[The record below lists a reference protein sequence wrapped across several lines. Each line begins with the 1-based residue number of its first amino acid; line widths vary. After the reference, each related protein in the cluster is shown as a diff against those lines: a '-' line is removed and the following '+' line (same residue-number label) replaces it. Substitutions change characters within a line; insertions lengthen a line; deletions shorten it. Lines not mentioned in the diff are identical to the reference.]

1 MPILEPQLNGRIA
14 TLLDRMT
21 PRWTALGEN
30 KGAFLG
36 SQRQP
41 DILIVQDRAHPVVI
55 ENEYA
60 PAATVEAD
68 ALLRL
73 GEHLDSDIVSGS
85 GRVEAAIALRSPVDL
100 HDCVGADDVDAMLTR
115 GIALEYALFFGSS
128 AADASRFPKSGFIS
142 GNIRDLASFAMN
154 AATPEDAVQ
163 RAVAALEVGVN
174 DAAAILRQAATLRES
189 TQPAITAL

>member
-30 KGAFLG
+30 KGVFLG

-41 DILIVQDRAHPVVI
+41 DILIVQARAHPVVI

-60 PAATVEAD
+60 PAVNVEAE
-68 ALLRL
+68 ALQRL
-73 GEHLDSDIVSGS
+73 GEQLDSNIVSAS
-85 GRVEAAIALRSPVDL
+85 GRIEAAVALRSPMEL
-100 HDCVGADDVDAMLTR
+100 RNCTGADDVDAMLTK
-115 GIALEYALFFGSS
+115 GVMLEYALFSGPT
-128 AADASRFPKSGFIS
+128 AVDASRFPKSGFIS

-154 AATPEDAVQ
+154 AGNAGGRGPESGCSS
-163 RAVAALEVGVN
+163 RGGRL
-174 DAAAILRQAATLRES
+174 
-189 TQPAITAL
+189 